1 MGQLANYT
9 IDQVA
14 GALALTLGSIGG
26 LCLILFKSRCQ
37 RISIC
42 WGVWSCDRKV
52 VEEDSEEDKTK
63 EEIIPTNIR
72 PLKETDSIGRPLP
85 EPPAKQVASLQP
97 EPEPEPQSAPQ
108 P

>member
-26 LCLILFKSRCQ
+26 LCLILFKSRCE

-42 WGVWSCDRKV
+42 WGVWSCNRKV
-52 VEEDSEEDKTK
+52 LEEDTSEDKKTDK
-63 EEIIPTNIR
+63 TEEIIPKIK
-72 PLKETDSIGRPLP
+72 PLTQTDSIGIPI
-85 EPPAKQVASLQP
+85 SSP
-97 EPEPEPQSAPQ
+97 EPEPEPNP
-108 P
+108 